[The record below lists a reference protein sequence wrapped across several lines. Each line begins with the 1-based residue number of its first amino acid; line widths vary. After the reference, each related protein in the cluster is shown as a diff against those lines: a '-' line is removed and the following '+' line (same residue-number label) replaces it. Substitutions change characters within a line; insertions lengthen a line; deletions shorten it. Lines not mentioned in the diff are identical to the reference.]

1 MLLNISKV
9 FLYDE
14 PSVPEIKINDLAKF
28 LNETLHVQVEVRA
41 NFFEYFKSDGNIA
54 RRLAATR
61 IYNPYA
67 PFEEHN
73 PTNEE
78 IDFEV
83 ESFTNNPVSSNI
95 ILYDGFE
102 VQKILS
108 DMILNEE
115 LSQDIFHLIFTTR
128 LGCTYDYDDYRYH
141 GRAVICSNPS
151 IISTTGII
159 EAPAKP
165 RAYYL
170 SMYHNISQGLNL
182 EALKEQFRGKF
193 LEYHD
198 KNLDT
203 VIKGYALQAIFY
215 YITAD
220 PFCDSK
226 ECILHNAHW
235 QEDLIHTQ
243 IEFGKLCDHH
253 QKILESI
260 RKHE

>member
-1 MLLNISKV
+1 MLKISKI

-28 LNETLHVQVEVRA
+28 LSQTLHLQVEIRRG
-41 NFFEYFKSDGNIA
+41 FFEHFKLDRDTA
-54 RRLAATR
+54 HRLASSR
-61 IYNPYA
+61 IYNTYS
-67 PFEEHN
+67 PFEKHN
-73 PTNEE
+73 PTEEE
-78 IDFEV
+78 IDFEIR
-83 ESFTNNPVSSNI
+83 SGYSQDSNNI

-102 VQKILS
+102 IQKILS
-108 DMILNEE
+108 DSIPEE
-115 LSQDIFHLIFTTR
+115 ESRSDIFHLIITTR

-165 RAYYL
+165 REYYL
-170 SMYHNISQGLNL
+170 YIQQKISQGLNL
-182 EALKEQFRGKF
+182 DALKEQFKGRF

-203 VIKGYALQAIFY
+203 IIKGYALQVIFY
-215 YITAD
+215 YITLE
-220 PFCDSK
+220 PFCNTK
-226 ECILHNAHW
+226 ECVLHNAHW
-235 QEDLIHTQ
+235 QEDLIYTQ
-243 IEFGKLCDHH
+243 IRCGKLCGHH

-260 RKHE
+260 KKHE